1 VEYARQLLEG
11 IGLEPQ
17 RLQMIN
23 ISSAM
28 AGEFTFSAAEIT
40 AAIQQ
45 LGPNPLRSNGTK
57 GEGEKPKVELEKEGA
72 TDIGDVNDS

>member
-1 VEYARQLLEG
+1 
-11 IGLEPQ
+11 
-17 RLQMIN
+17 MIN

-45 LGPNPLRSNGTK
+45 LGPNPIRANGSRDV
-57 GEGEKPKVELEKEGA
+57 GETLQTAGRKEGVS
-72 TDIGDVNDS
+72 DVGDVNDT

>member
-1 VEYARQLLEG
+1 M

-45 LGPNPLRSNGTK
+45 LGPNPLRPNGAKEQT
-57 GEGEKPKVELEKEGA
+57 EVQKVEAEEVTQAGN
-72 TDIGDVNDS
+72 VNDS

>member
-1 VEYARQLLEG
+1 MEFTRQLLEG

-23 ISSAM
+23 ISAAM

-45 LGPNPLRSNGTK
+45 LGPNPLCPNGNREK
-57 GEGEKPKVELEKEGA
+57 GETKREEVQKEGA
-72 TDIGDVNDS
+72 TDVTDVNDT

>member
-1 VEYARQLLEG
+1 
-11 IGLEPQ
+11 
-17 RLQMIN
+17 MIN

-45 LGPNPLRSNGTK
+45 LGPNPLRANGAQ
-57 GEGEKPKVELEKEGA
+57 GEAEVQKVEAEKEGV
-72 TDIGDVNDS
+72 TDTGDVIESENDRPV

>member
-23 ISSAM
+23 LSSAM
-28 AGEFTFSAAEIT
+28 AGEFTFSAAEIN

-45 LGPNPLRSNGTK
+45 IGPSPLRPHRSQEQ
-57 GEGEKPKVELEKEGA
+57 GETQKEEVQKEGA
-72 TDIGDVNDS
+72 TDISDVNDT

>member
-1 VEYARQLLEG
+1 MEFTRQLLEG

-23 ISSAM
+23 ISAAM

-45 LGPNPLRSNGTK
+45 LGPNPLRSNGAK
-57 GEGEKPKVELEKEGA
+57 GQASVRKVEAEGRR
-72 TDIGDVNDS
+72 NRRY